1 MGKVAPL
8 VAVMVAMVN
17 DGVGG
22 DGDDGLSLLRATLPA
37 AEMIHRHLSHLR
49 KIRLLRFNQ

>member
-1 MGKVAPL
+1 MGAKQVGKVAPL

-22 DGDDGLSLLRATLPA
+22 DGDNGDGG
-37 AEMIHRHLSHLR
+37 
-49 KIRLLRFNQ
+49 NG